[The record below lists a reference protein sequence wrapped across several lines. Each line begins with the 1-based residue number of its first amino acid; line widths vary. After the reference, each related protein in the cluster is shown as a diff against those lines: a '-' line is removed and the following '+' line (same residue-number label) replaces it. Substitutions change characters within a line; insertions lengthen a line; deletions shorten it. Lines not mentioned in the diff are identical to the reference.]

1 MTTPPSFGL
10 SQSNV
15 DVLDVLDDCVRII
28 RVTGLKLPTIKGAP
42 ITDALDETAKDI
54 RKRIVEAEEFHAS
67 VVSLALTLVNEMCLL
82 KTESVESHQ
91 LTPDESSRYEAD
103 EQVIRLR
110 RESAMEDADLHH
122 RWCPECFDSGLLTP
136 LQTVDLVSYM
146 DMSVLYC
153 TECKDAHVHIPLLV
167 EQHKDFWS
175 RLNL

>member
-15 DVLDVLDDCVRII
+15 DVLDDCVRII
-28 RVTGLKLPTIKGAP
+28 RATGLKGPTIKGAP

-54 RKRIVEAEEFHAS
+54 RERIVNAEAFHVS
-67 VVSLALTLVNEMCLL
+67 VEALTVALVNQMCLL

-91 LTPDESSRYEAD
+91 LTPDEASRYEAND
-103 EQVIRLR
+103 DVIRLR
-110 RESAMEDADLHH
+110 REFAMQDADLHH
-122 RWCPECFDSGLLTP
+122 CWCPECFDSGLLTP

-153 TECKDAHVHIPLLV
+153 TECKDAHVRIPLLV
-167 EQHKDFWS
+167 EQYKDFWS